1 MDFSETIQPQIKGW
15 QEEDKDKRSVIFIT
29 LEDAGEN
36 KHAVEVG
43 VMGSGFNLVY
53 SIAEALNGN
62 DDFKELFSKGVKFA
76 SMMKLEEIAED
87 LNVAKE
93 KGL

>member
-1 MDFSETIQPQIKGW
+1 MDFSETFEPQIRSW

-29 LEDAGEN
+29 LEDAGEG

-53 SIAEALNGN
+53 SIAEALNGH
-62 DDFKELFSKGVKFA
+62 DDVKELFRTGVKFA
-76 SMMKLEEIAED
+76 SMMKLEEIATGME
-87 LNVAKE
+87 KE
-93 KGL
+93 P

>member
-1 MDFSETIQPQIKGW
+1 MDFSETFEPQIRSW

-29 LEDAGEN
+29 LEDVGEG

-43 VMGSGFNLVY
+43 VIGSGFNLVY

-76 SMMKLEEIAED
+76 SMMKLKEIATEMG
-87 LNVAKE
+87 KE
-93 KGL
+93 S